1 MRFRD
6 LSVGAR
12 LGATVLLVLTAITT
26 LSMPVPPEAS
36 AAAPNRVSGA
46 DRYAT
51 SVEVARR
58 VAGGSL
64 ASLDRLIVVTG
75 ENFPDGLTASGLA
88 GFLDRCPTGVGV
100 CGRTAIL

>member
-51 SVEVARR
+51 SVGGGAPGSWRVLAVRR
-58 VAGGSL
+58 
-64 ASLDRLIVVTG
+64 
-75 ENFPDGLTASGLA
+75 FPA
-88 GFLDRCPTGVGV
+88 
-100 CGRTAIL
+100 AILWWLLPT